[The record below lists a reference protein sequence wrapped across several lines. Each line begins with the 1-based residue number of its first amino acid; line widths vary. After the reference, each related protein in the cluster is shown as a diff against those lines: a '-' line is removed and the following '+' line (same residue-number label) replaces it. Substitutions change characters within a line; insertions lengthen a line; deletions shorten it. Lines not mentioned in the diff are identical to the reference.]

1 MTHHELLRKLGE
13 TAGIEL
19 ELSGASTAAAKFDG
33 DEVNFESD
41 GERLYIYADIASAE
55 GREADFGKLL
65 ELNNLFA
72 GTDGA
77 TIGLDRARGAFTL
90 CRMVEGDAEY
100 GAFERTVASFVT
112 ALRLVRRELAEVG
125 DSSPE
130 PQPGLDRL
138 TDGPFMQV

>member
-1 MTHHELLRKLGE
+1 MTHQELLRKLGE

-19 ELSGASTAAAKFDG
+19 ELSGHSTAAAKFDG

-41 GERLYIYADIASAE
+41 GGRLYIYADIASAE
-55 GREADFGKLL
+55 GHEADFGKLL

-90 CRMVEGDAEY
+90 CRMVEGDVEY

-130 PQPGLDRL
+130 PQPGLDHL
-138 TDGPFMQV
+138 PGGSFMQV

>member
-1 MTHHELLRKLGE
+1 MWEYLR
-13 TAGIEL
+13 TGIEL
-19 ELSGASTAAAKFDG
+19 ELSGHSTAAAKFDG

-77 TIGLDRARGAFTL
+77 TIGLDRARGTFTL

-100 GAFERTVASFVT
+100 AAFERTVASFVT
-112 ALRLVRRELAEVG
+112 ALRLVRRELTEGEV
-125 DSSPE
+125 SSPE
-130 PQPGLDRL
+130 PQPGLDHL
-138 TDGPFMQV
+138 SNGPFMQV

>member
-1 MTHHELLRKLGE
+1 MTHQELLRKLGE

-19 ELSGASTAAAKFDG
+19 ELSGHSTAAAKFDG

-65 ELNNLFA
+65 ELDNLFA

-77 TIGLDRARGAFTL
+77 TIGLDRARGTFTL
-90 CRMVEGDAEY
+90 CRIVEGDAEY

-112 ALRLVRRELAEVG
+112 ALRLVRRELTEG
-125 DSSPE
+125 ELSSPE
-130 PQPGLDRL
+130 PQPGLDHL
-138 TDGPFMQV
+138 PGGSFMQV